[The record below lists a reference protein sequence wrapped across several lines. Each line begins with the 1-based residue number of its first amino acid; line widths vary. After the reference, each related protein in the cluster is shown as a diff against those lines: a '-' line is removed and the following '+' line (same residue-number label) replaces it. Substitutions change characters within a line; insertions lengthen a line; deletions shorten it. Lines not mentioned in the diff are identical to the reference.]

1 MIVYKDPNT
10 GYMCKCSLASS
21 VPDGVPFKEVPSHER
36 DEFNDAITDYDVE
49 GKPVFDVEK
58 AKLIKKKEAQRLASE
73 AMKVIT
79 DEYEPHEIATWD
91 IQEAEARG
99 NAPDNYLPILSTN
112 SGILLAEL
120 KTKIIANA
128 DAYRT
133 ASATAVGK
141 RQAMEKACM
150 AATTIDELKAVQF

>member
-1 MIVYKDPNT
+1 MIVYKDPDT

-21 VPDGVPFKEVPSHER
+21 VPNGVPYKEVPSHER
-36 DEFNDAITDYDVE
+36 DEFNDAITNYDVD
-49 GKPVFDVEK
+49 GNPVFDLDK
-58 AKLIKKKEAQRLASE
+58 AKAIKVKEAQLLA
-73 AMKVIT
+73 ADTMKVIT

-99 NAPDNYLPILSTN
+99 NAPDNYLLVLATN
-112 SGILLAEL
+112 SGIPLAEL
-120 KTKIIANA
+120 KAKIIANA
-128 DAYRT
+128 DAYRA
-133 ASATAVGK
+133 ASANAVGK